1 MADDGKKTECVKVWL
16 SEPLE
21 LELRRMA
28 DGDSRKLSEYIGLI
42 LRRHVW
48 GHSAS
53 TVVDDEGAIRG
64 ASGRDQS

>member
-1 MADDGKKTECVKVWL
+1 MADDKKTESIKVWL

-28 DGDSRKLSEYIGLI
+28 DADSRKLSEYIGI
-42 LRRHVW
+42 VLRRHVW

-53 TVVDDEGAIRG
+53 GAADSEGAIRPAAG
-64 ASGRDQS
+64 HD

>member
-1 MADDGKKTECVKVWL
+1 VTEDLKKTGCIKVWL

-28 DGDSRKLSEYIGLI
+28 DRDSRKLSEYIGLV

-48 GHSAS
+48 GHAACP
-53 TVVDDEGAIRG
+53 TQDAEGAMRG
-64 ASGRDQS
+64 E

>member
-1 MADDGKKTECVKVWL
+1 MSTDEKKTECIKVWL

-28 DGDSRKLSEYIGLI
+28 DADSRKLSEYIGLV

-53 TVVDDEGAIRG
+53 TASEAEGALR
-64 ASGRDQS
+64 RE